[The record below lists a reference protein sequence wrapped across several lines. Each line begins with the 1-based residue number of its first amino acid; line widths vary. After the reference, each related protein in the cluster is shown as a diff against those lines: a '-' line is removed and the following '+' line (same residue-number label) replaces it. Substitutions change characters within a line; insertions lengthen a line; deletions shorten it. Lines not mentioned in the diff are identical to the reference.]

1 MPWVNNAVFV
11 TDGRIATQ
19 SAPNGGVFILA
30 GEQRTSG
37 LSAGSGAALLRQR
50 DRADFEAELRRVAAE
65 GYYDKHPFHGLLH
78 GGTLDRGQVQAWAL
92 NRYCFQANVPRKD
105 AILISR
111 STDRE
116 FRREWTLRLLDHD
129 GFGNDEGGIS
139 RWLRLTDGL
148 GLDRSFVM
156 SQQGALPET
165 LSIIE
170 SYLEFSR
177 TQPHTAVVAT
187 TLTELFSPKLHRE
200 RLSGMLASYDFI
212 DSATLTY
219 FKQRLTHAP
228 RDASFALEYVLANAA
243 TRAAQDEC
251 VAAVRFKC
259 EMLWS
264 LLDEV
269 HDAYVLGQI
278 PDGAFRPNSQK
289 TSRS

>member
-1 MPWVNNAVFV
+1 MQHEQKSSTA
-11 TDGRIATQ
+11 AQ
-19 SAPNGGVFILA
+19 SGTAPADAPL
-30 GEQRTSG
+30 
-37 LSAGSGAALLRQR
+37 
-50 DRADFEAELRRVAAE
+50 DRAQFEAELRRVAAE

-78 GGTLDRGQVQAWAL
+78 SGALNKGQVQAWAL

-129 GFGNDEGGIS
+129 GFGNDEGGIA

-148 GLDRSFVM
+148 GLERAYVE
-156 SQQGALPET
+156 SQKGALPKT
-165 LSIIE
+165 LSIVD
-170 SYLEFSR
+170 SYLEFSAV
-177 TQPHTAVVAT
+177 QPYTAVVAT
-187 TLTELFSPKLHRE
+187 TLTELFSPKLHRD
-200 RLSGMLASYDFI
+200 RLSGMLSSYDFI

-243 TRAAQDEC
+243 TRAAQNDCME
-251 VAAVRFKC
+251 AVRFKC

-264 LLDEV
+264 LLDAL
-269 HDAYVLGQI
+269 HAAYVLGNV
-278 PDGAFRPNSQK
+278 PAGAFRP
-289 TSRS
+289 